1 MTNDQ
6 LRIFLKVAE
15 QESFTLASEILFLTQ
30 PAVSLQI
37 KTLESDL
44 GVKLFDRSGRRVT
57 LTEAGR
63 TLLPYARRIMEEMAH
78 ARSEITRFSRDS
90 QGTLRIGAS
99 NTIGVALLPGV
110 LAGFRKDHPSIAL
123 HLSILN
129 THQILFDLKTSEIDI
144 GFIEG
149 EIARTD
155 AQSVGRSFLAQDRL
169 VLIDSRKTPLVKNTH
184 VALLDLLGLPL
195 IVREPGSGT
204 RQILEGALLDHGV
217 PLERFSAAMTVGH
230 TGVIKKLVG
239 MGTGVAFL
247 SVLALE
253 PEDMSHLRLVPVDDF
268 QAIRDL
274 WILLPKRRIS
284 KPTALLCERV
294 KEEVPRFISGMQ
306 DLEKSGP

>member
-37 KTLESDL
+37 KTLENDL
-44 GVKLFDRSGRRVT
+44 GVKLFDRSGRRVN

-63 TLLPYARRIMEEMAH
+63 TLLPYARRIMEEMSH
-78 ARSEITRFSRDS
+78 ARSEITRFTRDS

-99 NTIGVALLPGV
+99 NTIGVALLPKV
-110 LAGFRKDHPSIAL
+110 LAGFRKDHPSITIQF
-123 HLSILN
+123 SILN

-149 EIARTD
+149 EVARTY
-155 AQSVGRSFLAQDRL
+155 AQSVARSFLAQDRL
-169 VLIDSRKTPLVKNTH
+169 VLIDNRKTPLVKGTRI
-184 VALLDLLGLPL
+184 ALPNLLGFPL
-195 IVREPGSGT
+195 IVREQGSGT
-204 RQILEGALLDHGV
+204 RQILENALLDHGV
-217 PLERFSAAMTVGH
+217 PLERFSVAMTVGH

-247 SVLALE
+247 SILALE
-253 PEDMSHLRLVPVDDF
+253 PGDMPSLRVVSVDGF

-284 KPTALLCERV
+284 KTTALLCERV
-294 KEEVPRFISGMQ
+294 KEEVPGLISGMQ